1 MGCVYSVN
9 TTSDYGIKGAN
20 MDSDDK
26 AFLGLF
32 FVIGMIVVS
41 LVINSAIKSSM
52 IADLIKEGHDPIASY
67 CAIKG
72 GNTDRMCAKLVEEV
86 TALLN
91 DIDL

>member
-72 GNTDRMCAKLVEEV
+72 GNTDRMCVKLVSDMKENQNEK
-86 TALLN
+86 
-91 DIDL
+91 D